1 MKKLGWLSM
10 CLFLLLFKPAFT
22 QVATETETEMVQI
35 TLHKLLFP
43 NGQLPKNHP
52 NDGQEKALLQT
63 YRGLNGVTFQVYD
76 VTDSFYHLREK
87 GKTVEEA
94 QAEIAK
100 NGASS
105 GMFTAEATTTTLN
118 NEDGIASFSWPLKI
132 KKKEIKRIFSLNP
145 KYQKSS
151 KKRQRIW

>member
-22 QVATETETEMVQI
+22 QAATETETEMVQI

-94 QAEIAK
+94 QTEIAK

-105 GMFTAEATTTTLN
+105 GTFTAEATTTT
-118 NEDGIASFSWPLKI
+118 
-132 KKKEIKRIFSLNP
+132 
-145 KYQKSS
+145 
-151 KKRQRIW
+151 

>member
-1 MKKLGWLSM
+1 MIGCAFSIWYLFEKERGAAKYEKLGWLSM

-76 VTDSFYHLREK
+76 VTDSFYHLRK
-87 GKTVEEA
+87 R
-94 QAEIAK
+94 AK
-100 NGASS
+100 
-105 GMFTAEATTTTLN
+105 
-118 NEDGIASFSWPLKI
+118 
-132 KKKEIKRIFSLNP
+132 R
-145 KYQKSS
+145 
-151 KKRQRIW
+151 

>member
-22 QVATETETEMVQI
+22 QAVTATETEMVQI

-52 NDGQEKALLQT
+52 NDVQEKALLQT

-94 QAEIAK
+94 QTEIAK
-100 NGASS
+100 
-105 GMFTAEATTTTLN
+105 TVRL
-118 NEDGIASFSWPLKI
+118 PVRLPQKQQ
-132 KKKEIKRIFSLNP
+132 P
-145 KYQKSS
+145 KL
-151 KKRQRIW
+151 

>member
-1 MKKLGWLSM
+1 M

-100 NGASS
+100 TVRLPVCLPQKQQLQLLTTKMVSLLFS
-105 GMFTAEATTTTLN
+105 G
-118 NEDGIASFSWPLKI
+118 
-132 KKKEIKRIFSLNP
+132 R
-145 KYQKSS
+145 
-151 KKRQRIW
+151 

>member
-1 MKKLGWLSM
+1 MKKLGWLSV

-22 QVATETETEMVQI
+22 QAATEKETEMVQI

-100 NGASS
+100 KRCVFRYVYRRS
-105 GMFTAEATTTTLN
+105 N
-118 NEDGIASFSWPLKI
+118 NYNS
-132 KKKEIKRIFSLNP
+132 
-145 KYQKSS
+145 
-151 KKRQRIW
+151 

>member
-1 MKKLGWLSM
+1 M

-100 NGASS
+100 
-105 GMFTAEATTTTLN
+105 TVRLPVCLPQKQQLQLLTTKMVSLL
-118 NEDGIASFSWPLKI
+118 FLWPLKI
-132 KKKEIKRIFSLNP
+132 KKKR
-145 KYQKSS
+145 
-151 KKRQRIW
+151 